1 MSVTGEWL
9 ALKEGTLPICMKRQ
23 QNRLCLCDNQ
33 MQTDSSWCGRCTSRA
48 AAGRA
53 LMETPLTE
61 EPPHRALRL
70 YWRTLRGAGL
80 LQLFAWS
87 AEGVTNHTFNARR
100 DHSRSRRAA
109 DSWITDHVGAQIPV
123 RKLEADKKS

>member
-1 MSVTGEWL
+1 
-9 ALKEGTLPICMKRQ
+9 
-23 QNRLCLCDNQ
+23 
-33 MQTDSSWCGRCTSRA
+33 
-48 AAGRA
+48 
-53 LMETPLTE
+53 METPLTE
-61 EPPHRALRL
+61 ERPHRALRL

-123 RKLEADKKS
+123 SMDPRDALSTKTKFLSDACESKGEQWTQVPGPAAAFDPDDDTNDDDAVRCHIQ